1 MNQDEA
7 KEFTTRLNELAGES
21 RRADRAIVK
30 RARTGHPTQRL
41 LARRL
46 YHQLIPPGTSHTPWT
61 VDLVERV
68 TTLFVLNPLSAD
80 GGDSLGRTLR
90 ALSQRP
96 DVSSDALERR
106 FEALLTAGPDTFDD
120 HLSRLFIRLHRAGLP
135 VDYAQLT
142 LHLHGAWHPSRWVQ
156 RRWADD
162 FWGPPPDRDQETA
175 STSGDTP

>member
-7 KEFTTRLNELAGES
+7 KAFANRLNELTAES
-21 RRADRAIVK
+21 RRADRATVK

-46 YHQLIPPGTSHTPWT
+46 YHQLIPPGTPHAPRTI
-61 VDLVERV
+61 DLVERV

-80 GGDSLGRTLR
+80 GGDSLGRALR
-90 ALSQRP
+90 ALAQQP
-96 DVSSDALERR
+96 DVRPGALERR
-106 FEALLTAGPDTFDD
+106 FETLLTAGPDTFDD
-120 HLSRLFIRLHRAGLP
+120 HLSRLLIRLHRAGLP

-142 LHLHGAWHPSRWVQ
+142 LHLQAVWHPSRWVQ
-156 RRWADD
+156 RRWVDD
-162 FWGPPPDRDQETA
+162 FWAPPADRDQETA